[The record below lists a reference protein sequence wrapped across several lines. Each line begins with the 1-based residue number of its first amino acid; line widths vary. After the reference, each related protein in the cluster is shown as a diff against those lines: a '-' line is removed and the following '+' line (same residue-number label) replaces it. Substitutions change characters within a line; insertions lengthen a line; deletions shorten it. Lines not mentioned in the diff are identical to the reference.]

1 MVASFATRTVANF
14 RLPRLIDDS
23 KRARP
28 RIRGTRRLPVRNL
41 LVHFP
46 ARGRRYPSSREGPR
60 EVSAREVRAS
70 GRRQDAHASS
80 SRSLVPPTHAHARE
94 IDRPRREKRGGNI
107 TLVTR
112 IYTMNTFELKRRRR
126 RLPSASIR
134 STASGGVAVV
144 PSCQVRRAKPV
155 RSTFA
160 RGDESTPT
168 AICLPPSRKKG
179 SGKPTSASFRAFDA
193 ALTRAA
199 SLEIPSRHPLRRAKS
214 DIRSRP
220 VDVASPIPRKPSPT
234 PPSPCSVSHAD

>member
-28 RIRGTRRLPVRNL
+28 RIRCTRRVPVRNL

-60 EVSAREVRAS
+60 EVSAREVRAP

-112 IYTMNTFELKRRRR
+112 IYTMNTFELKAETKAPPQRFDSFNGLRR
-126 RLPSASIR
+126 
-134 STASGGVAVV
+134 SGSGAIVSGA
-144 PSCQVRRAKPV
+144 PREIPV

-168 AICLPPSRKKG
+168 AICLPPSRKRTRKTHVSIFPRVRRG
-179 SGKPTSASFRAFDA
+179 FDPRRVA
-193 ALTRAA
+193 RN
-199 SLEIPSRHPLRRAKS
+199 PLA
-214 DIRSRP
+214 
-220 VDVASPIPRKPSPT
+220 PSPEARQIRYSITTRRCRLSDT
-234 PPSPCSVSHAD
+234 PKAVSHPTVPL

>member
-112 IYTMNTFELKRRRR
+112 IHTMNTFELKAETKAPSQRFDSFNGLRR
-126 RLPSASIR
+126 
-134 STASGGVAVV
+134 SGSGAIVSGA
-144 PSCQVRRAKPV
+144 PREIPV

-179 SGKPTSASFRAFDA
+179 SGKPTSAFSARS
-193 ALTRAA
+193 TR
-199 SLEIPSRHPLRRAKS
+199 L
-214 DIRSRP
+214 
-220 VDVASPIPRKPSPT
+220 
-234 PPSPCSVSHAD
+234 

>member
-1 MVASFATRTVANF
+1 MDEKLILASVDHKWCTNG
-14 RLPRLIDDS
+14 RLVRDEDGREFPPPPPHR
-23 KRARP
+23 RP
-28 RIRGTRRLPVRNL
+28 QTCQTAHSRHEEARLPVRNL

-112 IYTMNTFELKRRRR
+112 IYTMNTFELKAETKAP
-126 RLPSASIR
+126 PSASIR

-144 PSCQVRRAKPV
+144 PSCQVRRAKSPFARRSLAGTSQHPPPFV
-155 RSTFA
+155 CRRRGKRARENPRQHFSARST
-160 RGDESTPT
+160 R
-168 AICLPPSRKKG
+168 L
-179 SGKPTSASFRAFDA
+179 
-193 ALTRAA
+193 
-199 SLEIPSRHPLRRAKS
+199 
-214 DIRSRP
+214 
-220 VDVASPIPRKPSPT
+220 
-234 PPSPCSVSHAD
+234 

>member
-60 EVSAREVRAS
+60 EVSAREVRLRSSPRRARVELQVARPADARARAGDRPTEARKARGKHNAS
-70 GRRQDAHASS
+70 DANIHHEHVRAQGGDEGASPALRFVQRPQEEGS
-80 SRSLVPPTHAHARE
+80 GAIVSGAPRE
-94 IDRPRREKRGGNI
+94 I
-107 TLVTR
+107 
-112 IYTMNTFELKRRRR
+112 
-126 RLPSASIR
+126 
-134 STASGGVAVV
+134 
-144 PSCQVRRAKPV
+144 PV

-179 SGKPTSASFRAFDA
+179 SGKPTSAFSARS
-193 ALTRAA
+193 TR
-199 SLEIPSRHPLRRAKS
+199 L
-214 DIRSRP
+214 
-220 VDVASPIPRKPSPT
+220 
-234 PPSPCSVSHAD
+234 

>member
-1 MVASFATRTVANF
+1 MDEKLILASVDHKWCTNG
-14 RLPRLIDDS
+14 RLVRDEDGREFPPPPPHRRLQTCQTAHS
-23 KRARP
+23 RHEEA
-28 RIRGTRRLPVRNL
+28 RLPVRNL

-80 SRSLVPPTHAHARE
+80 SRSLVPPTHAHARK

-112 IYTMNTFELKRRRR
+112 IYTMNTFELKAETKAPPQRFDSFNGLRR
-126 RLPSASIR
+126 
-134 STASGGVAVV
+134 SGSGAIVSGA
-144 PSCQVRRAKPV
+144 PREIPV

-179 SGKPTSASFRAFDA
+179 SGKPTSAFSARS
-193 ALTRAA
+193 TR
-199 SLEIPSRHPLRRAKS
+199 L
-214 DIRSRP
+214 
-220 VDVASPIPRKPSPT
+220 
-234 PPSPCSVSHAD
+234 